1 MRLEQ
6 VLVNLIGNALQAM
19 KASPSPQLILG
30 AHTHQQQVIISVADN
45 GPGIPDEHLGHIFE
59 PFFTTKAP
67 GSGLGLGLSISSRIM
82 DDLGGKLQ
90 ATNQPEGGAC
100 FTITLP
106 HSPLTHT
113 QENPS
118 YA

>member
-1 MRLEQ
+1 M
-6 VLVNLIGNALQAM
+6 VVNLIGNALQAM
-19 KASPSPQLILG
+19 KGVPVPQLTLG
-30 AHTHQQQVIISVADN
+30 AHTQHQQVIISVTDN
-45 GPGIPDEHLGHIFE
+45 GPGIPEEHLGHIFA

-90 ATNQPEGGAC
+90 ATNQPEGGAR

-106 HSPLTHT
+106 HSPITHT
-113 QENPS
+113 QENSS